1 MCSFCMISVSSV
13 VQAPSFSWPLEIQ
26 VHFLSNMRCLISAA
40 MVCIAL
46 SLTLV
51 FSLST
56 CGGVSDDA
64 FAVCADTKVA
74 YAAFVILHSLGA
86 IGILVICWCTMILC
100 RKYNDTWH
108 TNFSCETLLSICMLM
123 RSGLMSGRKRLQRCP
138 LLPQQIFFLLFTL
151 VYTVFAVWLQ
161 STYTAPSLHN
171 SSVDSGF

>member
-1 MCSFCMISVSSV
+1 MWFKRRRLVGRLKYVLSRHW
-13 VQAPSFSWPLEIQ
+13 AEI
-26 VHFLSNMRCLISAA
+26 HFWDNMRCLIDAA

-46 SLTLV
+46 SLTV
-51 FSLST
+51 VSSLST

-86 IGILVICWCTMILC
+86 IGILVIWWCTMMLC
-100 RKYNDTWH
+100 RKYNDKWH

-123 RSGLMSGRKRLQRCP
+123 RSGLMSGRRRLPRCP

-161 STYTAPSLHN
+161 STYTVPSLHN